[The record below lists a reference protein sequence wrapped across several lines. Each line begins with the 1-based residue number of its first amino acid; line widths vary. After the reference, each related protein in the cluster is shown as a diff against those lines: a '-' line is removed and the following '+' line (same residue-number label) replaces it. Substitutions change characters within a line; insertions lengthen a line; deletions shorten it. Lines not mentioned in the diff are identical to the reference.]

1 MIDFDIV
8 EKIQQKGKPWW
19 YTGVRDENW
28 GGKRKGA
35 GRPKTKFGM
44 DVWINPNPIQVKL
57 LMEYGDGDLSKGL
70 MKLINENF

>member
-1 MIDFDIV
+1 MIDFDLV
-8 EKIQQKGKPWW
+8 DKIPQNRKPWW

-44 DVWINPNPIQVKL
+44 SVQIDPNPIQVKL

>member
-8 EKIQQKGKPWW
+8 EKIPQKGKPWW

-35 GRPKTKFGM
+35 HGCMDQSQSNTSKAPDGIWGR
-44 DVWINPNPIQVKL
+44 
-57 LMEYGDGDLSKGL
+57 
-70 MKLINENF
+70 

>member
-1 MIDFDIV
+1 MLDFELVDQI
-8 EKIQQKGKPWW
+8 KQKGKPWW

-44 DVWINPNPIQVKL
+44 NV
-57 LMEYGDGDLSKGL
+57 
-70 MKLINENF
+70 LIDRKSVV

>member
-8 EKIQQKGKPWW
+8 EKIPQKGKPWW
-19 YTGVRDENW
+19 YTGVKDENW

-44 DVWINPNPIQVKL
+44 NVLINPNPIQLKL
-57 LMEYGDGDLSKGL
+57 LIEYGDGDLEKGL